1 MPRASAVEQL
11 KVTISDL
18 LYESEEFDNRLMVNL
33 LKHLVKLKF
42 DDIR

>member
-11 KVTISDL
+11 KVTIADF
-18 LYESEEFDNRLMVNL
+18 LYECEEFDNRLMVNIL
-33 LKHLVKLKF
+33 NHLVKLKF